1 MMANKALSK
10 TRVLMENVKF
20 EHSIFALPFAY
31 LGMVLAAKGLPSLH
45 QFIWI
50 TVAMAGARTLAMSTN
65 RLADWREDVRNPRT
79 AARPLPRG
87 LLRAW
92 EVAGFALASL
102 AILALAAWQ
111 LNTLTLQ
118 LLPLAVVIL
127 VGYNFT
133 KRFTWLCHFI
143 LGLAD
148 GGAPFGG
155 WIAITGALSWEPVLL
170 CLAVAFWVGGFDL
183 IYACQDVDFDRAN
196 GLRSIAARFGIA
208 ASLAQARLWHA
219 ATILLL
225 ALVGV
230 MAGLAWPYW
239 LGLAAAMALL
249 AYEHSLVSPEDLS
262 RLDMAFF
269 NVNGYIAVVV
279 FAAASLSVY
288 LA

>member
-1 MMANKALSK
+1 MRAALGKAP
-10 TRVLMENVKF
+10 VLLENVKF

-31 LGMVLAAKGLPSLH
+31 LGMVLAARGLPTLH
-45 QFIWI
+45 QFLWI
-50 TVAMAGARTLAMSTN
+50 TVAMVGARTLAMSTN
-65 RLADWREDVRNPRT
+65 RLADWAEDARNPRT
-79 AARPLPRG
+79 AGRPLPRG
-87 LLRAW
+87 LLGPW
-92 EVAGFALASL
+92 EVAAFGVASL
-102 AILALAAWQ
+102 ALLTLAAWQ

-127 VGYNFT
+127 VGYNLT
-133 KRFTWLCHFI
+133 KRFTWMCHFI

-155 WIAITGALSWEPVLL
+155 WIAVTGTLSWEPVLL
-170 CLAVAFWVGGFDL
+170 CLAVAFWVSGFDL

-196 GLRSIAARFGIA
+196 GLHSIPARFGIA
-208 ASLAQARLWHA
+208 AALTQARLWHL

-239 LGLAAAMALL
+239 LGLAAAAALL
-249 AYEHSLVSPEDLS
+249 AYEHRLVSPGDLS
-262 RLDMAFF
+262 RLDAAFF
-269 NVNGYIAVVV
+269 NVNGYVAVVV
-279 FAAASLSVY
+279 FTATALSIY

>member
-1 MMANKALSK
+1 MINAVIYK
-10 TRVLMENVKF
+10 TRLLMENVKF

-31 LGMVLAAKGLPSLH
+31 LGMVLAARGMPTLH
-45 QFIWI
+45 QFLWI
-50 TVAMAGARTLAMSTN
+50 TVAMVGARTLALSVN
-65 RLADWREDVRNPRT
+65 RLADWPEDARNPRT
-79 AARPLPRG
+79 AGRPLPRG
-87 LLRAW
+87 LLGPW
-92 EVAGFALASL
+92 EVSGAAVGSL
-102 AILALAAWQ
+102 TILTLAAWQ

-133 KRFTWLCHFI
+133 KRFTWMCHFI

-155 WIAITGALSWEPVLL
+155 WIAVTGALSWEPFLL

-183 IYACQDVDFDRAN
+183 IYACQDVDFDLAN
-196 GLRSIAARFGIA
+196 RLHSFPARFGVA
-208 ASLAQARLWHA
+208 ASLTQARVWHA

-225 ALVGV
+225 ALLGV
-230 MAGLAWPYW
+230 IAGLAWPYW
-239 LGLAAAMALL
+239 LGLAAAVILL
-249 AYEHSLVSPEDLS
+249 TYEHSLVSPRDLS

-269 NVNGYIAVVV
+269 NVNGYIAVLV
-279 FAAASLSVY
+279 FAAAALSVY